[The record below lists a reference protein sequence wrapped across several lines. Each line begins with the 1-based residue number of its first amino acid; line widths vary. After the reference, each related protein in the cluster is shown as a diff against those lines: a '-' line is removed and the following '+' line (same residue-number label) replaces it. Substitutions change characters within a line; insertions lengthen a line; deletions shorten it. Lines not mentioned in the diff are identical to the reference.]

1 MLITQVEGKMKIT
14 KRQLKRI
21 IKEEKRKVLSE
32 APTGEFGIF
41 DRYYLAN
48 VLMEEAENFMGQAG
62 VDSFGPAE
70 VEDMRNAVMYAL
82 DTVTKEVS

>member
-1 MLITQVEGKMKIT
+1 MKIS

-32 APTGEFGIF
+32 SPTTEFGIF

>member
-32 APTGEFGIF
+32 SPTTEFGIF

-48 VLMEEAENFMGQAG
+48 VLMQEAENFMDQAG

>member
-1 MLITQVEGKMKIT
+1 MLITQVEGKMKIS

-32 APTGEFGIF
+32 SPTTEFGIF